1 LYRIIINI
9 ILLKRKFLT
18 NLTLL
23 ISLNLL
29 VKPFWVLGIDLTV
42 QNRVGAGEYGFYF
55 SLLSF
60 SLLLNIIQDMGIA
73 SYNNRNI
80 ARNHES
86 LATLL
91 PNILILKLILTLVYF
106 TASLVIAKGIGY
118 GWIHV
123 KLLLVLLFN
132 QFLSSMNLYLRS
144 NISGLQL
151 FRTDSLLS
159 VTDRFLMITICSIL
173 LWGNITSSAFRIEWF
188 VYAQSAAYFIT
199 TLIILTIV
207 LNHTYLNKLTIDF
220 KVIRKLLRNS
230 SPYAILGFLMVLY
243 YRTDSVMLE
252 RMLPDGPLQ
261 AGIYAQGFRIL
272 DAASMLGFLFA
283 GILLPMFAK
292 MIKHKEPVIQLF
304 RFSFFLLIIPA
315 LTGAI
320 ALNRYSF
327 EVMDLLYKDHAGEA
341 AEIFG
346 ILMISFIFLSCS
358 IISGT
363 LLTANGNIR
372 NLNIVALFG
381 VLMNIMLNIL
391 FIPRYQGVG
400 SAIASTATQF
410 IIAALQ
416 LMLIA
421 NIFKSRPSARTILKT
436 IAFAVSL
443 VITGAAVKHQG
454 IQWFYGFLIIAIC
467 STGLA
472 FSMKLLTIREIKDA
486 LL

>member
-1 LYRIIINI
+1 M
-9 ILLKRKFLT
+9 
-18 NLTLL
+18 
-23 ISLNLL
+23 
-29 VKPFWVLGIDLTV
+29 KPFWVLGIDLTV
-42 QNRVGAGEYGFYF
+42 QNRVGADEYGFYF

-73 SYNNRNI
+73 SYNNRSI

-91 PNILILKLILTLVYF
+91 PNILVLKLILTLLYF
-106 TASLVIAKGIGY
+106 TASLVIAGVIGY
-118 GWIHV
+118 GWIHA
-123 KLLLVLLFN
+123 KLLVVLLFN

-159 VTDRFLMITICSIL
+159 VTDRFLMITICSVL

-207 LNHTYLNKLTIDF
+207 LSNTYLSKLTIDF
-220 KVIRKLLRNS
+220 KVIRKLLQQS

-252 RMLPDGPLQ
+252 RMLPDGRLQ

-272 DAASMLGFLFA
+272 DAASMLGFMFA
-283 GILLPMFAK
+283 GILLPLFAK
-292 MIKHKEPVIQLF
+292 MIKQKEPVIQLF

-315 LTGAI
+315 LTVAI

-327 EVMDLLYKDHAGEA
+327 EVMDLLYKDHAREA
-341 AEIFG
+341 ADIFG
-346 ILMISFIFLSCS
+346 ILMIGFVFVSCS

-372 NLNIVALFG
+372 KLNIIALFG
-381 VLMNIMLNIL
+381 VLMNIMLNIIL
-391 FIPRYQGVG
+391 IPRYQGVG

-410 IIAALQ
+410 IIATLQ
-416 LMLIA
+416 MLLIV
-421 NIFKSRPSARTILKT
+421 NIFQSRPSARTIKKF
-436 IAFAVSL
+436 IAFAVL
-443 VITGAAVKHQG
+443 LIITGAAVKHQD
-454 IQWFYGFLIIAIC
+454 IEWLYGFFIIALC
-467 STGLA
+467 GTGLA
-472 FSMKLLTIREIKDA
+472 FSMKLLTIREIKDS